1 MGAGI
6 VMLRE
11 GFEASLILG
20 IVLAF
25 MNRTGRRDG
34 FWAVWAGAL
43 VAIAISVGVAAVLF
57 LVGAELQGSAEK
69 LFEGVTMLV
78 AASLLTWMIFW
89 MRRQARTIK
98 KELELQ
104 VADALARGSAL
115 GLALV
120 AFVGVLREVVETA
133 LLLFGTIEG
142 SNKLFATV

>member
-43 VAIAISVGVAAVLF
+43 VAIAIALMMFAFRLGNHFPTPLKSYAMACLG
-57 LVGAELQGSAEK
+57 
-69 LFEGVTMLV
+69 
-78 AASLLTWMIFW
+78 
-89 MRRQARTIK
+89 MRR
-98 KELELQ
+98 ELVPNHET
-104 VADALARGSAL
+104 VWRL
-115 GLALV
+115 G
-120 AFVGVLREVVETA
+120 
-133 LLLFGTIEG
+133 
-142 SNKLFATV
+142 